1 MPEPIVLPAEYGLP
15 CVGSVHESL
24 LSLRSTITLLACAF
38 LLQDRS
44 ISLVGV
50 PELRVAVCPLG
61 LLIALTSNDNV
72 ALVPLAPVHQVRADD
87 AARTAPADDE
97 EGADDE
103 GQGTQRDPVSLR
115 QRAAPFI
122 DMLRRSAAEAHDVVW

>member
-1 MPEPIVLPAEYGLP
+1 MLFKFKSRATADLIMLEPNGRRVLEIIGKNP
-15 CVGSVHESL
+15 
-24 LSLRSTITLLACAF
+24 
-38 LLQDRS
+38 
-44 ISLVGV
+44 
-50 PELRVAVCPLG
+50 
-61 LLIALTSNDNV
+61 
-72 ALVPLAPVHQVRADD
+72 DD
-87 AARTAPADDE
+87 AHGIVTAEQIPAAIAALEAAGTAPADDE

>member
-1 MPEPIVLPAEYGLP
+1 MLFKFKSRATADLIMLEPNGRRVLEIIGKNPDDAHGIVTAEQIPA
-15 CVGSVHESL
+15 
-24 LSLRSTITLLACAF
+24 A
-38 LLQDRS
+38 
-44 ISLVGV
+44 
-50 PELRVAVCPLG
+50 
-61 LLIALTSNDNV
+61 IA
-72 ALVPLAPVHQVRADD
+72 ALEAAVRADD

-103 GQGTQRDPVSLR
+103 GQGTQRDLVSLR